1 MQTEIVAKDD
11 QVILQKQN
19 YFYNITQQSGM
30 NNQSLLTAAVH
41 KIEKK
46 KSYICILTT
55 PLIMTCELSCW
66 LAVGSNSR
74 ILVKSWKRDFAWQLD
89 VYGV

>member
-1 MQTEIVAKDD
+1 MHATNTGCIVIYFSYITL
-11 QVILQKQN
+11 VIDRDWNHLN
-19 YFYNITQQSGM
+19 FNPIG
-30 NNQSLLTAAVH
+30 
-41 KIEKK
+41 E
-46 KSYICILTT
+46 SYICILTT

-66 LAVGSNSR
+66 LAYGSNSR